1 MIIVFFIVAWIIT
14 AVIVQRQKEKREK
27 KQRLMNGNYHSK
39 DNYYIKFHEAKMK
52 NDRYYDEYL
61 NWCAHNYEIPMSKQV
76 FIREVERNEGKIKD
90 LLK

>member
-1 MIIVFFIVAWIIT
+1 MLVFFIVAWVIAAII
-14 AVIVQRQKEKREK
+14 VHEQKLRKQK
-27 KQRLMNGNYHSK
+27 KQNLLNGVSNSK

-61 NWCAHNYEIPMSKQV
+61 NWCARNSEIPMSKQV